1 MVLAQIYKSKDF
13 KRTLG
18 YTSRTIRCLLNNPND
33 PEDELPQVIY
43 GNVGTSLLPG
53 QIAAFAIADQMSDR
67 AELSHRVVRP
77 CYHMVLSVP
86 QQDTLDRRDWH
97 DLTRDFLEGMGLR
110 DRQAVAYL
118 HEDTTYPDGTER
130 PHVHIVANRVGR
142 NGKAIDTS
150 WDYYR
155 AQSVLRELEEQY
167 DLTPEPSS
175 WEVDRRRDPSS
186 QVQRLE
192 RLVQSGFQPDPTV
205 RQQLQDEIDEVRH
218 SQSQWPDVVNTL
230 EQKDIDVRL
239 DERGWSLAREGI
251 AFAGSQLGSQYTAE
265 AVRNALEMSMSQE
278 DRDGSAIEEV
288 SNQLQQPPNED
299 RDRPTTAEPQNVGSQ
314 MRQRL
319 RKSLEDD
326 NKQRAIDRDG
336 LERGT
341 SNLSNLGNQ
350 ALKLA
355 QGVDGTTMVGA
366 ALIGGSMALKAGQ
379 AIKEAL
385 DNHQDRKRQER
396 VAKIS
401 DRIEKINDRAES
413 LEEQVTAAAADLP
426 APTVVS
432 TGPQDESQ
440 PDPSKDPVAGVL
452 FGADSKIGDL
462 EEALGLERGDS
473 SLGIDPEKPF
483 DEQLDQIE
491 KSLESLENRLERVAD
506 RCLDVI
512 DRESTSEVDPSS
524 PTAEN
529 DSGGTPLYDND
540 LAQSIVNY
548 AGGRATAYGISAN
561 DPIETRSLGTIQV
574 DNDGRISISDDSY
587 GTKFEAAW
595 DDDQGQWL
603 VEIDDLSDDE
613 RTSLCDLPQTPEE
626 YSSQANGKAT
636 VQALRT
642 LAQKEFEKPD
652 GGTIRW
658 EARQGNS
665 YQVTIDNQSDGS
677 QSVVGHN
684 PDSDEEV
691 LRATISPNGA
701 MKIDQFNLDRETV
714 DDLVNV
720 ADRQRRQ
727 RDHPANAILKKQTP
741 TEDLAL

>member
-1 MVLAQIYKSKDF
+1 MVLAQLYKSKDF
-13 KRTLG
+13 QRTLG
-18 YTSRTIRCLLNNPND
+18 YTSRTMRSQVNH
-33 PEDELPQVIY
+33 PESDELPQVIY
-43 GNVGTSLLPG
+43 GNVGASLLPHEV
-53 QIAAFAIADQMSDR
+53 ASKEIADQMSDR

-86 QQDTLDRRDWH
+86 QQDTDTLDSRAWH

-175 WEVDRRRDPSS
+175 WEVDRNNAS
-186 QVQRLE
+186 
-192 RLVQSGFQPDPTV
+192 
-205 RQQLQDEIDEVRH
+205 EV
-218 SQSQWPDVVNTL
+218 
-230 EQKDIDVRL
+230 
-239 DERGWSLAREGI
+239 
-251 AFAGSQLGSQYTAE
+251 
-265 AVRNALEMSMSQE
+265 SMSNQQE
-278 DRDGSAIEEV
+278 RDESASAIEQV
-288 SNQLQQPPNED
+288 SNQLQQTPD
-299 RDRPTTAEPQNVGSQ
+299 LHGDRPTTAEPQNVGSQ
-314 MRQRL
+314 MRQQL

-326 NKQRAIDRDG
+326 NKQRAIDLDG
-336 LERGT
+336 LDRGT

-366 ALIGGSMALKAGQ
+366 TLIGASMALKAGL

-401 DRIEKINDRAES
+401 DRIEKIDNRAES
-413 LEEQVTAAAADLP
+413 LEKQVSAAAADLP
-426 APTVVS
+426 APTLVS

-452 FGADSKIGDL
+452 FGADSKVGDL
-462 EEALGLERGDS
+462 EESLGLERGDS

-491 KSLESLENRLERVAD
+491 KSLESLESRLDRVAD
-506 RCLDVI
+506 RCLDVLG
-512 DRESTSEVDPSS
+512 RESTASRES
-524 PTAEN
+524 PTAQEEQSPEKPL
-529 DSGGTPLYDND
+529 SGSD
-540 LAQSIVNY
+540 LAQSIASY
-548 AGGRATAYGISAN
+548 AQSRAAAYGISAN

-574 DNDGRISISDDSY
+574 DNDGRISIGDDSY
-587 GTKFEAAW
+587 GTKFEATW
-595 DDDQGQWL
+595 DDDQGQWQI
-603 VEIDDLSDDE
+603 EIDDLSDDE
-613 RTSLCDLPQTPEE
+613 RTALSDLPQTPEE
-626 YSSQANGKAT
+626 YSVQANGKAT

-642 LAQKEFEKPD
+642 LAQKEFDKPD
-652 GGTIRW
+652 GGSIRW

-665 YQVTIDNQSDGS
+665 YQVSIDNQSDGS

-684 PDSDEEV
+684 IDSDEEV

-701 MKIDQFNLDRETV
+701 MKIDQFNLERQTV

-720 ADRQRRQ
+720 ADRQQHQRQ
-727 RDHPANAILKKQTP
+727 HPANAILKKQTP

>member
-1 MVLAQIYKSKDF
+1 MVLAQLYKSKDF

-18 YTSRTIRCLLNNPND
+18 YTSRTMRCQVNH
-33 PEDELPQVIY
+33 PESHELPQVIY
-43 GNVGTSLLPG
+43 GNVGASLLPH
-53 QIAAFAIADQMSDR
+53 QMASKAIANQMSDR
-67 AELSHRVVRP
+67 AELSHRVVHP

-155 AQSVLRELEEQY
+155 AQSVLRQLETEY

-175 WEVDRRRDPSS
+175 WEVDRNNASEVS
-186 QVQRLE
+186 M
-192 RLVQSGFQPDPTV
+192 SN
-205 RQQLQDEIDEVRH
+205 QQE
-218 SQSQWPDVVNTL
+218 
-230 EQKDIDVRL
+230 L
-239 DERGWSLAREGI
+239 DE
-251 AFAGSQLGSQYTAE
+251 
-265 AVRNALEMSMSQE
+265 
-278 DRDGSAIEEV
+278 SAIEEV
-288 SNQLQQPPNED
+288 SNQLQQPPNKAL
-299 RDRPTTAEPQNVGSQ
+299 DRPTTVEPQNVGTQ

-326 NKQRAIDRDG
+326 RKQRAIDLDG

-355 QGVDGTTMVGA
+355 RGVDGTTMVGA
-366 ALIGGSMALKAGQ
+366 TLIGASMALKAGQ

-396 VAKIS
+396 IAKIS
-401 DRIEKINDRAES
+401 DRIEKIDNRAES
-413 LEEQVTAAAADLP
+413 LEKQVSAAAADLP
-426 APTVVS
+426 APTLVS

-452 FGADSKIGDL
+452 FGADSKVGDL
-462 EEALGLERGDS
+462 EESLGWERGDS

-512 DRESTSEVDPSS
+512 GRESTASRES
-524 PTAEN
+524 PTAREEQSPAEPL
-529 DSGGTPLYDND
+529 SGSD
-540 LAQSIVNY
+540 LAHGIANY
-548 AGGRATAYGISAN
+548 AQSRAAAYGISAN

-603 VEIDDLSDDE
+603 VEISDLSDDE

-665 YQVTIDNQSDGS
+665 YQVTTSHICTQ
-677 QSVVGHN
+677 
-684 PDSDEEV
+684 
-691 LRATISPNGA
+691 
-701 MKIDQFNLDRETV
+701 
-714 DDLVNV
+714 
-720 ADRQRRQ
+720 
-727 RDHPANAILKKQTP
+727 
-741 TEDLAL
+741 